1 MQIILLEKIGKLG
14 NLGGCVAVAS
24 DFGNQGPACTVPPAP
39 GAPGGLPTL
48 ATSTSMQAGGAFTWT
63 LTNGPA
69 NAPFLVAVNL
79 TNQGG
84 LYGQATLPLPY
95 PLFDPANPSLPPPG
109 IPALRWPAADC
120 WFNINPVATVFSV
133 CDAAGTGNITTMMP
147 AGRQF
152 VGLTLFGQ
160 AIVHSQTANPLQIV
174 TTKGRQSTICGPLGV
189 ARIYAFYN
197 GTGNPAPPPPTSGA
211 AQYGQGMVFEVR

>member
-1 MQIILLEKIGKLG
+1 M
-14 NLGGCVAVAS
+14 AS
-24 DFGNQGPACTVPPAP
+24 DFGNQGPGCTVPPAT

-48 ATSTSMQAGGAFTWT
+48 TTSTSMLAGGAFTWT

-69 NAPFLVAVNL
+69 NAPFLMAVNL

-84 LYGQATLPLPY
+84 LYGQPALALPY
-95 PLFDPANPSLPPPG
+95 PLFDPANPNLPPPG
-109 IPALRWPAADC
+109 IPALRWPAPDC
-120 WFNINPVATVFSV
+120 WFNLDPVATVFSV

-160 AIVHSQTANPLQIV
+160 ALVYSQTANPLQLV
-174 TTKGRQSTICGPLGV
+174 TSRGRQSTICGPLGV
-189 ARIYAFYN
+189 TRVYSFYN
-197 GTGNPAPPPPTSGA
+197 GTGTPVPPPPTSGA
-211 AQYGQGMVFEVR
+211 AQYGQGLVFEVR